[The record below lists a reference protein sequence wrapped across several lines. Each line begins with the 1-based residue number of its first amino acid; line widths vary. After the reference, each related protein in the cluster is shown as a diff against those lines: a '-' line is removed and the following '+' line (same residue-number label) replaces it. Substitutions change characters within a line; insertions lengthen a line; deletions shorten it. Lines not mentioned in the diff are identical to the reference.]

1 MEHANGA
8 LADIEQLRAALANHE
23 FAIDLPENAEA
34 RRERTELLDQIDDYL
49 LPRLR
54 RVDAPLLAVLGG
66 STGAGKSTITNSLVG
81 ADVTTAGVLRPT
93 TRAPVLVC
101 HPDDMSWFEDPE
113 GVLAGLPRSTSA
125 TAVGEIGL
133 RLATSEQLAPG
144 LALLDAPDIDS
155 IEVANHDLA
164 AQLLGAAD
172 LWIFVTT
179 AARYAD
185 AVPWEYLG
193 LAQDRAAALAI
204 VINRIPPGSE
214 SEVEHHFNSMLVE
227 RQMASTAVFTVAERD
242 LDESGRIGAELDP
255 VRTWLGELAADA
267 TERQQLVAR
276 TLDGAL
282 ASIPDRVERIAGALD
297 EQHEELVTLA
307 DIARRRYA
315 AALVDIDRELDR
327 GTLLRGEVLDQWR
340 EFVGTGAFMSKLEAG
355 VSRVRDTLRSVFQ
368 TGPTPD
374 QQAAGQLE
382 SNLVVVARDAVD
394 KAALDIVD
402 QWETRPIGEK
412 ALASAPRGIERAG
425 RQLEI
430 DLEHELAA
438 WQEFVLDLVREQSGD
453 KLTLARTLSTG
464 INGIGV
470 ALMVVVF
477 SQTGGVT
484 GTEAAVATGT
494 AAVSQTVLTAVFGE
508 QAVRDLARSARENLM
523 ERLEGLLEADR
534 KRFEDLIK
542 VAESGGEDL
551 RNIVSTLK
559 ARS

>member
-34 RRERTELLDQIDDYL
+34 QRERTELLDQIDDYL

-523 ERLEGLLEADR
+523 ARLEGLLEADR

>member
-1 MEHANGA
+1 MEQSNGV

-34 RRERTELLDQIDDYL
+34 QRERTELLDQIDDYL

-523 ERLEGLLEADR
+523 ERLEGLLDADR

>member
-1 MEHANGA
+1 MEQSNRA
-8 LADIEQLRAALANHE
+8 LAEIEQLRAALVDHE
-23 FAIDLPENAEA
+23 FAIELPENAEA

-81 ADVTTAGVLRPT
+81 SDVTTAGVLRPT

-101 HPDDMSWFEDPE
+101 HPDDMAWFEDPE

-125 TAVGEIGL
+125 AAVGEIGL
-133 RLATSEQLAPG
+133 RLATSDQLTPG

-214 SEVEHHFNSMLVE
+214 DEVQHHFESMLVE

-242 LDESGRIGAELDP
+242 LDESGRIATELDP
-255 VRTWLGELAADA
+255 VRNWLGELAADA
-267 TERQQLVAR
+267 SERQQLVTR

-282 ASIPDRVERIAGALD
+282 ASIPERVERIAGALD
-297 EQHEELVTLA
+297 EQHDELMTLS

-355 VSRVRDTLRSVFQ
+355 VSKVRDTLRSVFQ

-394 KAALDIVD
+394 KAALDIVE
-402 QWETRPIGEK
+402 QWDSRPVGEK
-412 ALASAPRGIERAG
+412 ALADAPRGIERAG
-425 RQLEI
+425 RQLET
-430 DLEHELAA
+430 DLDHELAS

-508 QAVRDLARSARENLM
+508 QAVRDLARSAREDLL
-523 ERLEGLLEADR
+523 ERLERLLENDR
-534 KRFEDLIK
+534 QRFTDLIE
-542 VAESGGEDL
+542 VAEAGGDDL
-551 RNIVSTLK
+551 RAIAAGLE
-559 ARS
+559 A

>member
-1 MEHANGA
+1 MEHANGV

-34 RRERTELLDQIDDYL
+34 QRERTELLDQIDDYL

-307 DIARRRYA
+307 DITRRRYA

-523 ERLEGLLEADR
+523 ERLEGLLDADR

>member
-34 RRERTELLDQIDDYL
+34 QRERTELLDQIDDYL

-214 SEVEHHFNSMLVE
+214 EEVQHHFNSMLVE

-307 DIARRRYA
+307 DISRRRYA

-523 ERLEGLLEADR
+523 ERLEGLLDADR